1 MSDTEKTAIA
11 SAKAPKA
18 ESSTS
23 SDPAYDLEEIW
34 PKEVK
39 VLQSRAKVESQSG
52 LQENLWLDLIWEP
65 RSASAFFKLRASI
78 QIEVP
83 TIT

>member
-1 MSDTEKTAIA
+1 MSDTEKTASA

-23 SDPAYDLEEIW
+23 SDPAYDLEETW

-39 VLQSRAKVESQSG
+39 IPQSRATVEWQTG
-52 LQENLWLDLIWEP
+52 RQENLWFDLMWEP

-78 QIEVP
+78 
-83 TIT
+83 